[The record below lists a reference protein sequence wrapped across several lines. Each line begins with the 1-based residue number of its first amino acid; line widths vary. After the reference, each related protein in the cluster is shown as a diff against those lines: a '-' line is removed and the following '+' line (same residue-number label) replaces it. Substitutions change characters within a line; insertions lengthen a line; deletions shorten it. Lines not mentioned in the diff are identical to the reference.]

1 MSQIK
6 LLCAAVIAAV
16 LSAPWG
22 AGSAQP
28 YERGAPERRDNLP
41 GKWYVNGERDK
52 PVEISSSRSGL
63 QAKNENGDT
72 SRLER
77 RGNNV
82 RALDW
87 EGGLR
92 GNIRGDRIEWA
103 NGSTWTRAPSSGR
116 ASINSNLAGTWY
128 LNGDRNQRVEIV
140 SSRDGLQ
147 AKNEHGQTSRLQTD
161 RDGDVRALD
170 WEGGLRGDVRRDRIQ
185 WQNGTTWTR
194 APKN

>member
-16 LSAPWG
+16 LSAPC

-77 RGNNV
+77 RANNV

-92 GNIRGDRIEWA
+92 GN
-103 NGSTWTRAPSSGR
+103 
-116 ASINSNLAGTWY
+116 
-128 LNGDRNQRVEIV
+128 
-140 SSRDGLQ
+140 
-147 AKNEHGQTSRLQTD
+147 
-161 RDGDVRALD
+161 
-170 WEGGLRGDVRRDRIQ
+170 
-185 WQNGTTWTR
+185 
-194 APKN
+194 